1 MPLIEIKDFN
11 AVIDIKPFSDQLVK
25 SKQEG
30 YEKRV
35 EMSRENY
42 NRKLI
47 KLVILP
53 KLL

>member
-11 AVIDIKPFSDQLVK
+11 PLINIKPFFDQLVK